1 MRTTKQKKTIVLI
14 VALAAAAV
22 MGVLC
27 WQYVPGLIAWLADP
41 EAVRAFVDEQ
51 AVLSRVAMVGINVLQ
66 IVLAFLPGEPIE
78 LASGYAFGFWEGTVL
93 CLIASGLGTSLI
105 YWAVRRWGWRVVGL
119 FFSRETFNRFA
130 WLQDTARLELVMFL
144 VFLVPGTP
152 KDFLTY
158 FAGLTSMRFLPV
170 LLIATLG
177 RIPSIVTST
186 IAASAVGDGNW
197 TAAIIAVVVSAVLIA
212 AGGTLYRVVQK
223 RATRGLGAAGNKEV
237 RHGAKKRGSLSG
249 NLTLIREDLRA

>member
-1 MRTTKQKKTIVLI
+1 MRTTRQKKTIVLI
-14 VALAAAAV
+14 VALVTVAV

-27 WQYVPGLIAWLADP
+27 WQYVPGIIAWLANP
-41 EAVRAFVDEQ
+41 EVVRAFVDEQ
-51 AVLSRVAMVGINVLQ
+51 AVLSRVTMVGINMLQ

-93 CLIASGLGTSLI
+93 CLIASALGTSLI

-130 WLQDTARLELVMFL
+130 WLQNTARLELVMFL

-158 FAGLTSMRFLPV
+158 FAGLTSMRFAPV

-186 IAASAVGDGNW
+186 IAASAVGDGDW
-197 TAAIIAVVVSAVLIA
+197 TVAIVAVIVSLVLLAV
-212 AGGTLYRVVQK
+212 GGALYRTVQK
-223 RATRGLGAAGNKEV
+223 RAMRSLGVAADKEV
-237 RHGAKKRGSLSG
+237 RHGAKKRGSFSG
-249 NLTLIREDLRA
+249 NLSLVGEDLRV